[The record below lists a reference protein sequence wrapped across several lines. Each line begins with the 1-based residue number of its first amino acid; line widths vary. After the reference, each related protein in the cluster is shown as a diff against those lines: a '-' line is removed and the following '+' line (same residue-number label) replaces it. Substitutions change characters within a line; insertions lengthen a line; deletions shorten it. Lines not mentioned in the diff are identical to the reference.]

1 MSTGHNATHGPGAD
15 TALVD
20 APSSD
25 AAIAPAAETHDN
37 GGHEH
42 SEQAAHEEHAGG
54 HGGGHGGGRRTKH
67 HAPDGAPPG
76 APLWMLS
83 FADMM
88 TNLLTFFILMAAYT
102 TSDMGIQF
110 DDFIGSIK
118 QDLSPVSLSGSGL
131 GHDTAFQF
139 GAGRVVY
146 RGANPVNTETLVEA
160 GGGMTNLN
168 RDRLREVLVHSMA
181 GAGERTLPTP
191 ILFSPG
197 DSVLSAGQ
205 MELLQQLGSMLAM
218 GNYPVKVDG
227 YAFAEGSDVDAGW
240 ELSTRRAL
248 AAGNVLEASGVAR
261 ERLAIT
267 GHGMLLQGKW
277 SGIEGAA
284 LPQNRYGRR
293 SVLITL
299 GEEH

>member
-1 MSTGHNATHGPGAD
+1 MSTTEHEDLSTDGQIS
-15 TALVD
+15 LVD
-20 APSSD
+20 AE
-25 AAIAPAAETHDN
+25 AAQETSVQHVEHAESLETA
-37 GGHEH
+37 EH
-42 SEQAAHEEHAGG
+42 GEHAAHEGG
-54 HGGGHGGGRRTKH
+54 HGGGHSSHGGHGKKA
-67 HAPDGAPPG
+67 HAPEGAPPG

-102 TSDMGIQF
+102 KSDMGIQF

-118 QDLSPVSLSGSGL
+118 QDLNAMPLSGSGL

-146 RGANPVNTETLVEA
+146 RGAHPVNTETLVEA
-160 GGGMTNLN
+160 DGGMSELN
-168 RDRLREVLVHSMA
+168 RDRLREVLLHSMA
-181 GAGERTLPTP
+181 EAGERTLPTP
-191 ILFSPG
+191 VLFAPG
-197 DSVLSAGQ
+197 DTALSAGQ
-205 MELLQQLGSMLAM
+205 MELLQQLGSMLAT
-218 GNYPVKVDG
+218 GRYPVKVDG

-240 ELSTRRAL
+240 ELSTRRAIA
-248 AAGNVLEASGVAR
+248 AAGVLEAAGVAR

-277 SGIEGAA
+277 SGIEGAG